1 MLNANKSQSF
11 DYQWM
16 ANLDLEKF
24 AFKSFLKKTNSYF
37 SINLL
42 LKLYVYNILTKYA
55 IKLIN

>member
-24 AFKSFLKKTNSYF
+24 ALKSFLKKTNSYF

-42 LKLYVYNILTKYA
+42 LKLYVYNILTKHA